1 MPEVVVVDA
10 VGLPIDLIGAGS
22 VGGRAGAG
30 RVSAEAGRYGDEL
43 GKVAAVHGGVVD
55 DGAADVCGLGDRGGI
70 EGDGGGVNLDDG
82 GGAGDGQLDGKG
94 EGGGCG
100 DDDLVGLDRVEA
112 GEGGGDGV
120 SAAGEVR

>member
-10 VGLPIDLIGAGS
+10 VDLPIDLIGAGS
-22 VGGRAGAG
+22 VDGPEAAG

-70 EGDGGGVNLDDG
+70 EGDGGGGNLHAG
-82 GGAGDGQLDGKG
+82 GGAGDGQLDANGAVLA
-94 EGGGCG
+94 C
-100 DDDLVGLDRVEA
+100 
-112 GEGGGDGV
+112 
-120 SAAGEVR
+120 